1 MAEILKISTMEVKR
15 TMITIL
21 RGLMEKR
28 RHHTRGDWRYNQM
41 NGNSNKKSKEM
52 LEQKRCGGNE
62 VFL

>member
-52 LEQKRCGGNE
+52 LEQKRGGGNE

>member
-41 NGNSNKKSKEM
+41 NGNSNKKI
-52 LEQKRCGGNE
+52 KRNARTKT
-62 VFL
+62 LWWK